1 MSKLTDRIDEAWSTL
16 APQDLDRFL
25 RELAEEVERDQ
36 GTHTADYATVM
47 NELGTFLRVTAQ
59 YQDGEQ
65 AFLKALPALE
75 EIAGRD
81 SDVYATCLDNLGELY
96 RLCGDLDSCER
107 CLTEADQLFV
117 DKGSREY
124 AACLNYQGHL
134 AEARQDPARARQCY
148 LRSLEIVERIE
159 PESLDLATGYQN
171 VANAYQAQGD
181 LTHAEEYLRR
191 AMDLYD
197 RGVLTINAHYIS
209 LLNQIAALELKQGRA
224 DDAERSFD
232 QAVAD
237 LPKTTAS
244 PIDAIVVY
252 ANAGTLYHARGKAD
266 KCAAAAAQI
275 DRIAQ
280 MDALADHP
288 LVVRLSSL
296 ARSWEC

>member
-36 GTHTADYATVM
+36 GTHTADYATV
-47 NELGTFLRVTAQ
+47 
-59 YQDGEQ
+59 
-65 AFLKALPALE
+65 
-75 EIAGRD
+75 I
-81 SDVYATCLDNLGELY
+81 DNLGELY
-96 RLCGDLDSCER
+96 RLSGDLDSCER
-107 CLTEADQLFV
+107 CLTEAERLFV

-159 PESLDLATGYQN
+159 PESLDLATGY
-171 VANAYQAQGD
+171 QGD

-266 KCAAAAAQI
+266 KCAAAVAQI